1 CIGLSLDFFFQ
12 AEDGIRDFHVTGVQ
26 TCALPIFFANRL
38 PHPVLQGLEHPHSQD
53 VSVNDAFRPVSA
65 YWDRIY
71 RPEQVLSALP
81 RAMQVL
87 TDPALTGAV
96 TICLPQDVQTEAYDF
111 PENFFKKRVWRIR
124 R

>member
-1 CIGLSLDFFFQ
+1 AAVVLRAVCG
-12 AEDGIRDFHVTGVQ
+12 AERRRPRPPLFPYTTLFRSMGTGAAMA
-26 TCALPIFFANRL
+26 TINRLPVRLLPGDIFANRL
-38 PHPVLQGLEHPHSQD
+38 PHPVLQGLEHPHGED
-53 VSVNDAFRPVSA
+53 VSVNGAFRPVSA

-96 TICLPQDVQTEAYDF
+96 TICLPQDVQ
-111 PENFFKKRVWRIR
+111 
-124 R
+124 

>member
-1 CIGLSLDFFFQ
+1 VHTAAAYAKMKNRLQTFVCTSSIGPG
-12 AEDGIRDFHVTGVQ
+12 ATNMVTGAAMA
-26 TCALPIFFANRL
+26 TINRLPVLLLPGDIFANRL

-81 RAMQVL
+81 RAMRS
-87 TDPALTGAV
+87 
-96 TICLPQDVQTEAYDF
+96 E
-111 PENFFKKRVWRIR
+111 ERRVGKEGSVR
-124 R
+124 